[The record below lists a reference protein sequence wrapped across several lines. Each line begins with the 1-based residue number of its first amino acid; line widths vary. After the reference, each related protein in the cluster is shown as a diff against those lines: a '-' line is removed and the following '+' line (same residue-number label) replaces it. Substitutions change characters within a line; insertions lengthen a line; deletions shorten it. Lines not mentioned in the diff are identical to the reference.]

1 MFEMILHVDL
11 SKCWIGRLKDRFP
24 VDVTLLD
31 TIPLEDK
38 EEGVQDLVDIDLN
51 GVDPAEIESSIVG
64 MDDIDFV
71 SVSRNEGTKVKMI
84 VGTSHC
90 LGCRALAQAE
100 AFLLSAKV
108 LDDGWVEWR
117 VVHDERNALD
127 HLIERLEDAGMGTRV
142 VEVSGFKDRESLT
155 KDQDRVLK
163 TALESGYYDF
173 PKRVGVRELARKL
186 GVSTAYI
193 SYTLRSAQ
201 KKTIQLYFKR

>member
-1 MFEMILHVDL
+1 MILHVDL
-11 SKCWIGRLKDRFP
+11 SKCWIGRLKDSFP
-24 VDVTLLD
+24 VDVALLD
-31 TIPLEDK
+31 TIPMEDK

-51 GVDPAEIESSIVG
+51 GQDPDRIEETIEN
-64 MDDIDFV
+64 MEDIDFV

-117 VVHDERNALD
+117 VVHENREALD
-127 HLIERLEDAGMGTRV
+127 NLIGRLEKAGMGTRV
-142 VEVSGFKDRESLT
+142 VEITDYRDRESLT
-155 KDQDRVLK
+155 KEQQKVLK

-201 KKTIQLYFKR
+201 KKSIQLYFKR